1 MKGDQS
7 LLAVVIEVS
16 LRMVERLMGH
26 ELARDHGLQ
35 VGVLLAQAW
44 LLRCSGWS
52 LVEAQVVRAAL
63 QGAQTEAVAVVG
75 VVVVLKEEQTSS
87 LEQIRKLTR

>member
-1 MKGDQS
+1 MKTGQS
-7 LLAVVIEVS
+7 LLAVVIGVS

-44 LLRCSGWS
+44 LLRCSG
-52 LVEAQVVRAAL
+52 
-63 QGAQTEAVAVVG
+63 
-75 VVVVLKEEQTSS
+75 
-87 LEQIRKLTR
+87 